1 MGDGIRMQS
10 PLNFLIK
17 LITLQYIVLPDWL
30 SASPVAVT
38 IDDWVPK
45 SAVKEGTHCLRLNT
59 LLPLCRS
66 CYVINLYL
74 LEIRR
79 SFEANRCLIQ
89 ISPKWFA
96 CSDPLF
102 IYAHGRPKKQ

>member
-1 MGDGIRMQS
+1 MDNKMGDGIHMQS

-38 IDDWVPK
+38 GLADWGSK
-45 SAVKEGTHCLRLNT
+45 SAVKEGTHCLPLNT

-66 CYVINLYL
+66 CYVINLYCTYWKL
-74 LEIRR
+74 GAHLK
-79 SFEANRCLIQ
+79 Q
-89 ISPKWFA
+89 I
-96 CSDPLF
+96 DV
-102 IYAHGRPKKQ
+102 